1 MELRRD
7 IRKAR
12 NLRVDST
19 DVERLLWSHL
29 RGRRLRN
36 FKFRRQQPIGG
47 YIVDFVCVE
56 TRLVIELDG
65 GQHSELAAQDAH
77 RTTML
82 EKNGFRVVRFWNDE
96 VLKNL
101 EGVLEEILQQLEAPP
116 SPQPSPASGRG
127 G

>member
-1 MELRRD
+1 MELRRG
-7 IRKAR
+7 ITKAR
-12 NLRVDST
+12 NLRVAST
-19 DVERLLWSHL
+19 DFERLLWTHL
-29 RGRRLRN
+29 RGRRLGN
-36 FKFRRQQPIGG
+36 FKFRRQQPICG

-65 GQHSELAAQDAH
+65 GQHSEHVAQDAH
-77 RTTML
+77 RTVML

-101 EGVLEEILQQLEAPP
+101 EGVLEQILRQSEAPP